1 MSDLDKQLAA
11 SRAAAQQAA
20 EAFWALAGATGAD
33 GTAAPRA
40 RAQRPAARQRPQLA
54 SSSSSGSSS
63 ATSSSPSPGPKRR
76 RHVPLAVASAVPGEV
91 AKDEG
96 ATHAKAPGE
105 EAGPRGSA
113 SHKDEGAAAPE
124 ENAAAAPGEAPEASA
139 DQEEA
144 GGLGS
149 DSPKGEGAAAPEED
163 VVADEG
169 PEQAD
174 DAEWWGTA
182 LWQDEDPEDEVVR
195 RFWQEER
202 AARRAMARRAMA
214 DSMRDPLGPA
224 EGGPRTWRGQ
234 AFREGSQR
242 WANRG
247 GANREYFAWKYG
259 GGRGGKKGGKG
270 GGKGGGEAEFFEHRV
285 PKFALLRAAEH
296 NTSPKGAPSS
306 HARQAGP
313 ALRRMVHHLR
323 RAASRTS
330 ASPQRAQPSWA
341 RQARRQI
348 VFACRPQARTTG
360 PVLCFGIAPVRR
372 ECCLL

>member
-40 RAQRPAARQRPQLA
+40 PAQRPAARQRPQLA

-182 LWQDEDPEDEVVR
+182 LWVDEDPEDEVVR

-202 AARRAMARRAMA
+202 AARRAMADPYPTPEDA
-214 DSMRDPLGPA
+214 DAGHSSHYSAQALRSMRAERQLAESAGLHRWDPMRGPLGPA

-259 GGRGGKKGGKG
+259 RGRGGKKGGKG
-270 GGKGGGEAEFFEHRV
+270 GGKGGKA
-285 PKFALLRAAEH
+285 K
-296 NTSPKGAPSS
+296 PSS
-306 HARQAGP
+306 SSTGSRSP
-313 ALRRMVHHLR
+313 HL
-323 RAASRTS
+323 
-330 ASPQRAQPSWA
+330 
-341 RQARRQI
+341 
-348 VFACRPQARTTG
+348 
-360 PVLCFGIAPVRR
+360 
-372 ECCLL
+372 